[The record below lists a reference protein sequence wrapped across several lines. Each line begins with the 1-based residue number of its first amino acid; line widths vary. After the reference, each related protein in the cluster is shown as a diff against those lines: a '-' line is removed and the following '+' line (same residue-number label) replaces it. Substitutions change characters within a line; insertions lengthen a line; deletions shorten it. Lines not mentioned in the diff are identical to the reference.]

1 MSDAQKAYKAAE
13 QMIAEARER
22 GDDRLDF
29 TGEDFRALDRLPP
42 EIGTLDRLE
51 WLDLARTQIADIAP
65 LSGLGNL
72 QTLFLAGTRV
82 ADTTPLQGLDKL
94 QTLNLPGTQVADI
107 TPLKGLEN
115 LQTLSLTGTRVTDTS
130 PLQGLK
136 NLQGLD
142 LDRTQVADIAPLQG
156 LKNLQGLDLDR
167 TQVADLRPIADLLEL
182 GDGPLG
188 GLHFAD
194 TPAARATP
202 ELTRLSQIEH
212 DKYRTRE
219 TQAYLKTLPPWPEP
233 LPWGDTGKSPDSGGG
248 VEARTAQAQI
258 AFLLE
263 HAAASQVSAKT
274 TASQIRFALRD
285 VPATDG
291 NKLPPVLQTM
301 LDVAQVLEGLAT
313 APIGPDNPEREA
325 ELTARI
331 AELEDKV
338 RTLTA
343 QLADAEAAREAAEA
357 LAGATGFLPSLQ
369 VAAGTS
375 IGEQAGR
382 LIHTGILSGTVYFL
396 GSNHTFV
403 QGLLRAIEALK

>member
-1 MSDAQKAYKAAE
+1 
-13 QMIAEARER
+13 MIAEARER
-22 GDDRLDF
+22 GDDGLNFR
-29 TGEDFRALDRLPP
+29 GENFHALARLPP
-42 EIGTLDRLE
+42 EIGTLDRLQ
-51 WLDLARTQIADIAP
+51 R
-65 LSGLGNL
+65 LSLL
-72 QTLFLAGTRV
+72 
-82 ADTTPLQGLDKL
+82 
-94 QTLNLPGTQVADI
+94 GTQVADI
-107 TPLKGLEN
+107 TPLQDLENLKTLNLTGTPVADIAPLQGLENLQVLNLEGTRVADIAPLKNLENMWALNIAETPVADIAPLKGLEN
-115 LQTLSLTGTRVTDTS
+115 LQT
-130 PLQGLK
+130 
-136 NLQGLD
+136 LD
-142 LDRTQVADIAPLQG
+142 LDRTQVADIAPLKA
-156 LKNLQGLDLDR
+156 LENLQTLDLTG
-167 TQVADLRPIADLLEL
+167 TQAADLRPIADLLEL

-202 ELTRLSQIEH
+202 ELTRLSRIE
-212 DKYRTRE
+212 DDQDRTRE
-219 TQAYLKTLPPWPEP
+219 TLAYLKTLPPWPEP
-233 LPWGDTGKSPDSGGG
+233 LPWEDTGKSPDSGGG